1 MQTLCLFVHFF
12 LRKKKQVTL
21 TFKKSSF
28 EKDRQQEIFITT
40 AFVTRDQ
47 FFCIL
52 ITVIFNTKETS
63 LIERFLILTKLYI
76 YK

>member
-1 MQTLCLFVHFF
+1 MQSLCLFVHSF
-12 LRKKKQVTL
+12 REKKQATL
-21 TFKKSSF
+21 TFKKSSL
-28 EKDRQQEIFITT
+28 EKDRQQKIFITT

-52 ITVIFNTKETS
+52 IKEIFNTKETS

-76 YK
+76 YT